1 VQGII
6 DKMDSVQASLDKIGN
21 VQAIT
26 DKIQTILTNKSIP
39 AGMDIKKLVE
49 EVLTQLAELVPDE
62 VKTSDELVNQDSNKL
77 LEQVKKTLDMLRPQ
91 FSPEQMQELLT
102 GAIAA
107 IKDMVPADAARVL
120 EDIQQ
125 ALQKNNKLSPEAIQ
139 KLVTS
144 GKAAIKDVLPAEVA
158 AALEAALQA
167 MQQNNFPELIQKV
180 REVVESF
187 LPAIS
192 GGCLKCA
199 VDVANYCS
207 EQELPP
213 TPTMP
218 EPETTTAEIVSVF
231 SACTGRE
238 SLLWLVLVGV
248 MVGKP

>member
-1 VQGII
+1 MGTISINGAGIATSTPVEVVLPQLNKTSI
-6 DKMDSVQASLDKIGN
+6 RLTLEDIFEQNFDSLIAPV
-21 VQAIT
+21 
-26 DKIQTILTNKSIP
+26 P
-39 AGMDIKKLVE
+39 E
-49 EVLTQLAELVPDE
+49 EVKEALKEALEAISAQLEEAERAL
-62 VKTSDELVNQDSNKL
+62 
-77 LEQVKKTLDMLRPQ
+77 
-91 FSPEQMQELLT
+91 QELLT

-107 IKDMVPADAARVL
+107 IKDMVRVDAARVL

-125 ALQKNNKLSPEAIQ
+125 KLQKNNELSPEAIQ

-144 GKAAIKDVLPAEVA
+144 GIAAIKDMLPAEVA

-167 MQQNNFPELIQKV
+167 MQQDNFPEVIQKV

-192 GGCLKCA
+192 GECLKCA
-199 VDVANYCS
+199 VDVATYCS

-213 TPTMP
+213 TPPLTT
-218 EPETTTAEIVSVF
+218 ETTTTEEFVSVF